1 MWTFVHYEKQV
12 LVMSMLNASQ
22 GTRTVIERI

>member
-12 LVMSMLNASQ
+12 LVMSMLNAPQ
-22 GTRTVIERI
+22 VTRTFIERI